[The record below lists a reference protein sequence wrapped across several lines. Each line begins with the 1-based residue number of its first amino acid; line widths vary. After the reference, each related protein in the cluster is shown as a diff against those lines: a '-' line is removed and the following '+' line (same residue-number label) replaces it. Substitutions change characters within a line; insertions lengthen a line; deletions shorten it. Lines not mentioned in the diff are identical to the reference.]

1 MSSSRREASVSR
13 FSRIVKKTV
22 SSPPAPPLVSRDSQ
36 RDSWI
41 LLALFWLS
49 TAAMVTVCVAAGRLV
64 DTVWPPASAPD
75 ATLWTVLGGGG
86 VIVVFLT
93 KFASAHLE
101 TASKIREENRMR
113 DRILATAFSAGP
125 ARIKHERLGKMV
137 NLATES
143 VEKYALYAQGFL
155 PSIKGSFSAPLLVI
169 AAMGVFVHPI
179 LIPLLVCSI
188 PLIPLSIWAFRKLF
202 SRSSNQSTRTRANLA
217 AAYLDAI
224 EAMTTLQLLG
234 AAELVGEK
242 LETLGEENRRATM
255 RLLRSNQVII
265 FVVDTVFSLF
275 AITATAVAVMYLAV
289 SGAIS
294 PGKALTGLGLAMLLL
309 EPIDHFGAFFYV
321 AMAGRGA
328 ARGISA
334 FLRSARRLDA
344 VPEAAAATPAAAPAA
359 SGAAS
364 LLQLRDVGFRRDSK
378 VIFKAANLRIAPGE
392 RLAII
397 GASGQGKTTLLHLLK
412 GFLVPDRGSIDSGA
426 ATGSWLE
433 KSALVS
439 QNTWLFTG
447 TLRENLALAAP
458 EATAAQMWQALGL
471 AHLDAEV
478 RAMPAGLD
486 TNLGE
491 NGIGLS
497 SGQKQRLSLAR
508 ALLSGR
514 KLLLLD
520 EVTSQV
526 DLASEREIVKALAEL
541 GREYTLVMVTH
552 RAGLLELADRV
563 VRVENGEVRD
573 A

>member
-1 MSSSRREASVSR
+1 MSSSRREASAAR

-22 SSPPAPPLVSRDSQ
+22 SSPPAPPLSSRDAQ

-49 TAAMVTVCVAAGRLV
+49 TAAMVTVCVAVGRLV
-64 DTVWPPASAPD
+64 DTVWSPASAPD

-86 VIVVFLT
+86 TVVVFLT

-113 DRILATAFSAGP
+113 DRILATAFAAGP

-155 PSIKGSFSAPLLVI
+155 PSVKGSFSAPLLVI

-224 EAMTTLQLLG
+224 GAMTTLQLLG
-234 AAELVGEK
+234 AAELVGKK

-255 RLLRSNQVII
+255 RLLRSNQIII

-334 FLRSARRLDA
+334 FLRSARRSDA
-344 VPEAAAATPAAAPAA
+344 APEAAATPSAAPVA
-359 SGAAS
+359 SGAAP

-412 GFLVPDRGSIDSGA
+412 GFLVPDRGCIDSG
-426 ATGSWLE
+426 TTIDSWLE

-458 EATAAQMWQALGL
+458 DATAAQMWQALGL

-478 RAMPAGLD
+478 RAMPAGLE

-491 NGIGLS
+491 NSIGLS

-552 RAGLLELADRV
+552 RAGLLALADRV

>member
-1 MSSSRREASVSR
+1 MSSSRREASVAR

-22 SSPPAPPLVSRDSQ
+22 SSPPAPPLSSRDAQ

-49 TAAMVTVCVAAGRLV
+49 TAAMVTVCVAVGRLV
-64 DTVWPPASAPD
+64 DTVWSPASAPD

-86 VIVVFLT
+86 IIVVFLT

-113 DRILATAFSAGP
+113 DRILATAFAAGP
-125 ARIKHERLGKMV
+125 ARIKHESLGKMV

-155 PSIKGSFSAPLLVI
+155 PSVKGSFSAPLLVI

-224 EAMTTLQLLG
+224 GAMTTLQLLG
-234 AAELVGEK
+234 AAELVGKK

-275 AITATAVAVMYLAV
+275 TITATAVAVMYLAV

-344 VPEAAAATPAAAPAA
+344 APEATATPSAAPAA
-359 SGAAS
+359 SGAAP

-378 VIFKAANLRIAPGE
+378 VIFTAANLRIVPGE

-426 ATGSWLE
+426 ATGSRLE

-458 EATAAQMWQALGL
+458 EATAAQMWQALTL

-526 DLASEREIVKALAEL
+526 DLASEREIVKALTEL

-552 RAGLLELADRV
+552 RAGLLALADRV